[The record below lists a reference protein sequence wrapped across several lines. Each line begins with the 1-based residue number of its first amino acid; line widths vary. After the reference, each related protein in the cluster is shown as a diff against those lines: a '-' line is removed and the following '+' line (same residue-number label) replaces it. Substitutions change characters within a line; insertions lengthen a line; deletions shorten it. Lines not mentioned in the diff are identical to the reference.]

1 LSQPETQAVG
11 FVVIGR
17 NEGLRLQ
24 RCLESVLREAQLVVY
39 VDSGSTDDSVARA
52 RALGVDVINLDMTIP
67 FTAAR
72 ARNAGYR
79 RLLETTPS
87 LALIHFIDGD
97 CELVPGWVAA
107 ATEHMAETPDTA
119 VVCGRLRERF
129 PEASP
134 YNRLCDMEWDGPVGD
149 ILACGGIALYRT
161 APLQSANGFREDLI
175 AGEEP
180 ELCVRIRQLGR
191 WRVVRLARDMALH
204 DAAMTRLGQWFRRTL
219 RSGFASAEGA
229 ALHGHLPERH
239 GVQQT
244 RRALVWG
251 LGLPLVGV
259 AAGLL
264 LGPAGWLLFAAYP
277 AQWLRMVLRERRPL
291 SDRLLRCSFL
301 LLAKFPEALGVL
313 KFYFERGLGR
323 RSALIEYK

>member
-1 LSQPETQAVG
+1 MQAVG

-24 RCLESVLREAQLVVY
+24 RCLESVLREARHVVY
-39 VDSGSTDDSVARA
+39 VDSGSSDDSVARA
-52 RALGVDVINLDMTIP
+52 RALGVDVIDLDLRLP

-79 RLLETTPS
+79 RLLELVPS
-87 LALIHFIDGD
+87 LAFIHFIDGD

-107 ATEHMAETPDTA
+107 ATTHMAASPQTA

-149 ILACGGIALYRT
+149 ILACGGIALYRVE
-161 APLQSANGFREDLI
+161 PLQSAQGFREDLI

-180 ELCVRIRQLGR
+180 ELCVRIRQSGR
-191 WRVVRLARDMALH
+191 WRVVRLAHDMALH
-204 DAAMTRLGQWFRRTL
+204 DAAMTRFGQWFRRTM
-219 RSGFASAEGA
+219 RSGFAAAQGA
-229 ALHGHLPERH
+229 ALHGALPERH
-239 GVQQT
+239 GVRQT

-251 LGLPLVGV
+251 LGLPLVGL

-264 LGPAGWLLFAAYP
+264 LGPPGWLLFAAYP
-277 AQWLRMVLRERRPL
+277 AQWLRTALRERRPL
-291 SDRLLRCSFL
+291 GDRLLRASFL
-301 LLAKFPEALGVL
+301 LLGKFPEALGVL
-313 KFYFERGLGR
+313 KFRREQRLGR